1 MGAGVTSLFVHK
13 KELLRPV
20 RVTDPDPRWGQLI
33 LDQYAGAD
41 SEATALNTYLT
52 QRFNTNIPEI
62 RDLLEDIGTEEI
74 SHWEMVAELARQ
86 HGTVVKMRDARGAY
100 WTSAHTD
107 VTGNVITDLY
117 SDIAAEL
124 RARDLYMSLVN
135 SVADP
140 GSRDTLIFLGNRE
153 EAHAAAFAR
162 ALEAIKGTIELP
174 REWFT
179 HPYINSSP
187 GTYQQFLDMYAPVPL
202 PPPLTYPP
210 QYPYP
215 YALNYPPD
223 QAAGR
228 M

>member
-1 MGAGVTSLFVHK
+1 VSLLFIHK

-20 RVTDPDPRWGQLI
+20 RVTEPNPRWGQI
-33 LDQYAGAD
+33 LLEQYAGSA

-86 HGTVVKMRDARGAY
+86 HGVIVKMKDASGSPWSSQY
-100 WTSAHTD
+100 TN
-107 VTGNVITDLY
+107 VTGNIITDLY

-124 RARDLYMSLVN
+124 RARDLYLQLANMVD
-135 SVADP
+135 DP
-140 GSRDTLIFLGNRE
+140 GTRDTLLFLGNRE
-153 EAHAAAFAR
+153 EAHAAAIAR

-174 REWFT
+174 KEWFK
-179 HPYINSSP
+179 HPYINASP
-187 GTYQQFLDMYAPVPL
+187 GTYKEFLDRYDPVPA

-215 YALNYPPD
+215 YAVQYPPH
-223 QAAGR
+223 QLGSPSLGSY
-228 M
+228 